1 MFDSMM
7 FKINSLN
14 KEEILK
20 YAEKRAN
27 LSDICI
33 GHYNERKDVE
43 GFGAKEFYQMMGN
56 SEKKK
61 ALSNALAFKVG
72 AVYGLGD
79 EAVKGL
85 MRKIEG
91 DEVLSLPERGEN
103 AITTKLKMKGF
114 TVVELMIAV
123 AVVGL
128 VTTMAVPVYQT
139 HVAKAQVSEGI
150 NLAGGIKAVIDEYH
164 SNNGSFPKT
173 GDVVGV
179 VNTSGKYVGSTSI
192 GDNGAIV
199 ATFGNDVIKGLD
211 GKYVA
216 LTPSVE
222 KSGNLSW
229 ECSSNAPKDYLP
241 KSCDYVNVPV
251 KSWLSNDY
259 SNIFNK
265 ANSQYYR
272 VPGVFWQYST
282 MYLPN
287 GKDSTLTVTPGTI
300 YKVDFVSP
308 DGTLVF
314 KTLGMSGQP
323 KLLALKSNGSL
334 MYQMPNDNT
343 AYSVNK
349 DGSYTAISQEPKWL
363 SDYLAS
369 DDYKKA

>member
-33 GHYNERKDVE
+33 NHYNERKDIE
-43 GFGAKEFYQMMGN
+43 GFSSKDLYQMMGN

-103 AITTKLKMKGF
+103 AITTKFKMKGF
-114 TVVELMIAV
+114 TVIELMIAV

-139 HVAKAQVSEGI
+139 HVAKAQVSEGL
-150 NLAGGIKAVIDEYH
+150 NLADGIKAVVDEYH
-164 SNNGSFPKT
+164 SNNGSFPKS
-173 GDVVGV
+173 GDVVGA
-179 VNTSGKYVGSTSI
+179 VNTSGKYVGNTSI
-192 GDNGAIV
+192 SDNGAIV
-199 ATFGNDVIKGLD
+199 ATFGNDVVKGLE

-222 KSGNLSW
+222 NSGNLSW
-229 ECSSNAPKDYLP
+229 ECSSNAPKDFLP

-265 ANSQYYR
+265 ASSQYYR

-308 DGTLVF
+308 DGTLV
-314 KTLGMSGQP
+314 LRRWECRGNLSC
-323 KLLALKSNGSL
+323 
-334 MYQMPNDNT
+334 
-343 AYSVNK
+343 
-349 DGSYTAISQEPKWL
+349 WL
-363 SDYLAS
+363 
-369 DDYKKA
+369 